1 MLKKIATAIAASA
14 FALAVYAPAASACP
28 AHDKGKIAKKEKEGD
43 SQKDDSKTA
52 EAEKKEDTKNEKKED
67 EGKKVSR
74 K

>member
-1 MLKKIATAIAASA
+1 MLKKIATIIAASA

-28 AHDKGKIAKKEKEGD
+28 GHDKGKIADKKKDGD
-43 SQKDDSKTA
+43 SKKSA

>member
-28 AHDKGKIAKKEKEGD
+28 GHDKGKIAKKDKE
-43 SQKDDSKTA
+43 SDDKKTA